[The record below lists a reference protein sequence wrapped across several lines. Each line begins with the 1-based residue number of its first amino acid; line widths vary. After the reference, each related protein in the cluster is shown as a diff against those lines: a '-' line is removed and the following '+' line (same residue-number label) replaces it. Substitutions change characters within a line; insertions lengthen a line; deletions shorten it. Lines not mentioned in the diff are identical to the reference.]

1 MKTNAIFLKFL
12 VPALLLAGC
21 AKDPADET
29 NLNEKEYFD
38 AMMEYRYP
46 EVQANENGVFI
57 LEDIPGMGE
66 ELGEEGYVYISY
78 TVADIEG
85 NISSTTDEKT
95 AKQVGSY
102 VKSYYYGPR
111 VSATGTSL
119 SVGMEGILEGMR
131 AGGTRK
137 AIVPFWLNTYTRY
150 ESLSQYLKNASSTSS
165 TMYTVTLE
173 EIISDETKW
182 EIDSL
187 ETHLSRI
194 YGAKPDSLHYGFYYY
209 RLAEPEDE
217 EEFPSDTTIYID
229 YIGRLLNGQVF
240 DTTIKDTAIV
250 HGIYSSSKTYSPVAI
265 KWASEAGE
273 IQMSGSSVISGFSSM
288 LWNMHKFEKGISYFT
303 SSLGYSY
310 SGSGYVIPGCSPLSF
325 EVEIVEKP

>member
-38 AMMEYRYP
+38 ALMEYRYP

-173 EIISDETKW
+173 
-182 EIDSL
+182 
-187 ETHLSRI
+187 
-194 YGAKPDSLHYGFYYY
+194 
-209 RLAEPEDE
+209 
-217 EEFPSDTTIYID
+217 
-229 YIGRLLNGQVF
+229 
-240 DTTIKDTAIV
+240 
-250 HGIYSSSKTYSPVAI
+250 
-265 KWASEAGE
+265 
-273 IQMSGSSVISGFSSM
+273 
-288 LWNMHKFEKGISYFT
+288 
-303 SSLGYSY
+303 
-310 SGSGYVIPGCSPLSF
+310 
-325 EVEIVEKP
+325 